1 LIDSFLELNGERIPC
16 VVDDDC
22 ALELGWFAHAMDKA
36 REAPKQLAEQ
46 TDSPGAPST
55 LRPDCGQFA

>member
-1 LIDSFLELNGERIPC
+1 LVDSLLELNGERIPC

-22 ALELGWFAHAMDKA
+22 ALELGLFAHAMYKA

-46 TDSPGAPST
+46 TDSPAVP
-55 LRPDCGQFA
+55 PHEDQIAGQSA